1 MSDRPFFEFEMD
13 FVEGLRC
20 IPMVVRYRLDT
31 IGIKLKL
38 VHWNQLTEADRLQL
52 VDWPCETAA
61 EQTAYREQLQQLVAA
76 RSGDVPKDLPIEAA
90 PLWESSTVP
99 EALAAKVAEEGL
111 TLSTEAWRSL
121 TVLQRF
127 ALIKLS
133 RAGHE
138 NRNFPIALREFGLVG
153 QTGAQSPTPT
163 TQSSTGTISSA
174 TKT

>member
-38 VHWNQLTEADRLQL
+38 VHWNQLTESERLQL
-52 VDWPCETAA
+52 VDWPCETAV
-61 EQTAYREQLQQLVAA
+61 EQTAYRDRLRQLVAG
-76 RSGDVPKDLPIEAA
+76 RLGDVPKDLLIEAS
-90 PLWESSTVP
+90 PLWESSAVP
-99 EALAAKVAEEGL
+99 EGVATKVAEEGM
-111 TLSTEAWRSL
+111 TLSSEAWRSL

-138 NRNFPIALREFGLVG
+138 NRNFPIALREFGLLG
-153 QTGAQSPTPT
+153 QTGAQSPTT
-163 TQSSTGTISSA
+163 TTPN
-174 TKT
+174 

>member
-20 IPMVVRYRLDT
+20 IPMVVRYQLDT
-31 IGIKLKL
+31 IGLKLKL
-38 VHWNQLTEADRLQL
+38 VHWNQLTEDDRLQL

-61 EQTAYREQLQQLVAA
+61 EQTAYRDRLRQLVAA
-76 RSGDVPKDLPIEAA
+76 RSGDMPKDLPIEAS

-99 EALAAKVAEEGL
+99 EAVATKVAEEGL
-111 TLSTEAWRSL
+111 TLTSEAWRSL

-127 ALIKLS
+127 ALVKLS

-138 NRNFPIALREFGLVG
+138 NRNFPIAFREFGLLG
-153 QTGAQSPTPT
+153 
-163 TQSSTGTISSA
+163 
-174 TKT
+174 

>member
-38 VHWNQLTEADRLQL
+38 VHWNQLTETDRLQL

-61 EQTAYREQLQQLVAA
+61 EQLAYRDRLRQLVAA
-76 RSGDVPKDLPIEAA
+76 RSGEMPKDLPIEPL
-90 PLWESSTVP
+90 PLWESTGVP
-99 EALAAKVAEEGL
+99 EELAAKVAETGF
-111 TLSTEAWRSL
+111 TLSAEAWRSL

-138 NRNFPIALREFGLVG
+138 NRNFPIAFREFGLLG
-153 QTGAQSPTPT
+153 QTGVQ
-163 TQSSTGTISSA
+163 SA
-174 TKT
+174 TREIPAQAESI